1 MSELHVHTLVVRDH
15 RISCCDPVIVQHGMG
30 HDAISLDLDAEW
42 DGLSLRVV
50 LGSGDEAAER
60 LWDGEPWVVPASL
73 LAEPGWLPVSV
84 VGYDGDGTVRVTTER
99 CDHLLKVVAS
109 GQVDGSEPIPD
120 APDLLGQ
127 LVEAADKA
135 TEAAGEADRAA
146 ESASAAASAATSA
159 ADAAAKAAER
169 ADSSADAADKA
180 AESANQAAAA
190 AGEKVLYAYP
200 DPEASDRIILQ
211 YPSFLESEDGG
222 SVYLALE
229 AANG

>member
-1 MSELHVHTLVVRDH
+1 MAELHVHTLTVRGH
-15 RISCCDPVIVQHGMG
+15 EIRCCDPVVVANGIG
-30 HDAISLDLDAEW
+30 HDALQLDLDAEW

-50 LGSGDEAAER
+50 LGSGDGAAER

-73 LAEPGWLPVSV
+73 LAEPDWLPVSV

-135 TEAAGEADRAA
+135 TDAAVDATKAA

-159 ADAAAKAAER
+159 AAAATKAADR
-169 ADSSADAADKA
+169 ADESAKGADKA
-180 AESANQAAAA
+180 AEDARNAAQA
-190 AGEKVLYAYP
+190 AGEKSLYAYADP
-200 DPEASDRIILQ
+200 DNDELIILE
-211 YPSFLESEDGG
+211 YPAFLESEDGG
-222 SVYLALE
+222 SVYLTLE
-229 AANG
+229 GSDN

>member
-1 MSELHVHTLVVRDH
+1 MAELHTHTLVVRDH
-15 RISCCDPVIVQHGMG
+15 RVSCCDATMVQHGMG
-30 HDAISLDLDAEW
+30 HDAIMLDLDAEW

-50 LGSGDEAAER
+50 LGSGDGAAER
-60 LWDGEPWVVPASL
+60 LWDGGPWEVPASL
-73 LAEPGWLPVSV
+73 LAETGWLPVSV
-84 VGYDGDGTVRVTTER
+84 VGYGEDGTVRVVTER

-127 LVEAADKA
+127 LVEAADRA
-135 TEAAGEADRAA
+135 TEAAGEADKSA
-146 ESASAAASAATSA
+146 ESASAAAIAATSA
-159 ADAAAKAAER
+159 AEAATKAADR

-180 AESANQAAAA
+180 AESATQAAAA